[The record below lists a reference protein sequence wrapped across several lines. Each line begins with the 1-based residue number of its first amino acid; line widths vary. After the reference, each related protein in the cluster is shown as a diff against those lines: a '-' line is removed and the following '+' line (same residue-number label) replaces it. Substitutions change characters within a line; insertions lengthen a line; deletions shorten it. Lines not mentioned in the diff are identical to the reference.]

1 MRLNILQQML
11 EGLYQVTVDH
21 AVEDF
26 VITDPDIARRLD
38 ESLAPRESREKLL
51 VSQDG
56 DEVHLALYLDG
67 DIVDCLAEDSP
78 LDELHRD
85 NFEAF
90 LLALEG
96 VSHFLYMSWN
106 ARFDRGVT
114 LLELEMQ
121 AEVDKYVVA
130 SSLFSRQRRTD
141 SSERVWRCLFDSP
154 VFDEALDRE
163 ARTRY
168 EDASH
173 YAGRFCFNLENSYL
187 KRRREAEMVAELRR
201 FYRLTQAGKIS
212 HIHSVLA
219 A

>member
-67 DIVDCLAEDSP
+67 DIVECLAEDSP

-106 ARFDRGVT
+106 ASFDRGVT

-130 SSLFSRQRRTD
+130 SSLFSRQRKTD

-154 VFDEALDRE
+154 VFDEALDGE
-163 ARTRY
+163 ARMRY

-187 KRRREAEMVAELRR
+187 KRRREAEMIAELRR